1 MRNGRWEEGK
11 GRSLASNLSPSH
23 RPLNAFFFPITPVPL
38 GNKEASAEE
47 RGIQAKITMTRAELN
62 KQLVKENTTKT
73 LYNGGAL
80 SCHARQIDSY
90 YFIIATR
97 QAREKKR

>member
-1 MRNGRWEEGK
+1 
-11 GRSLASNLSPSH
+11 
-23 RPLNAFFFPITPVPL
+23 
-38 GNKEASAEE
+38 
-47 RGIQAKITMTRAELN
+47 MTRAELN

-80 SCHARQIDSY
+80 ICHARQIDSY

>member
-1 MRNGRWEEGK
+1 
-11 GRSLASNLSPSH
+11 
-23 RPLNAFFFPITPVPL
+23 
-38 GNKEASAEE
+38 
-47 RGIQAKITMTRAELN
+47 MTRAELN

-80 SCHARQIDSY
+80 ICHARQIDSY

-97 QAREKKR
+97 QAREKNVKLAVAQVPLRDCLHGVGGDPR

>member
-1 MRNGRWEEGK
+1 MVDGKREREGA
-11 GRSLASNLSPSH
+11 SLPIF
-23 RPLNAFFFPITPVPL
+23 PLPIVPLMLFFPLTPVPL